1 MFGTGFSVNKFPVRD
16 FVEAGKAM
24 RVVVQRVSQ
33 ACVTVAGEVV
43 GRIAAGL
50 CIFAGFG
57 PADQSSNVAALAQ
70 KILDLRIFE
79 DAQAKMNQS
88 LLDVKGE
95 ILAVSQFTLYGD
107 LSRGH
112 RPSFTGAASPDDA
125 ERLYNVFLDRLKASG
140 LKVATGRFRAHM
152 HVTLTNDGPVTFILE
167 N

>member
-1 MFGTGFSVNKFPVRD
+1 M
-16 FVEAGKAM
+16 EAGKGV
-24 RVVVQRVSQ
+24 RVVIQRVSQ
-33 ACVTVAGEVV
+33 ACVMVAGEVV

-57 PADQSSNVAALAQ
+57 HADQNSNVAMLAQ

-79 DAQAKMNQS
+79 DAQAKMNHS

-95 ILAVSQFTLYGD
+95 ILAVSQFTSYGD
-107 LSRGH
+107 CSSRGH
-112 RPSFTGAASPDDA
+112 RPTFTSDAPPEQA
-125 ERLYNVFLDRLKASG
+125 ERLYNYFVDCLKASG

-152 HVTLTNDGPVTFILE
+152 NVSLTNDGPVTFILE

>member
-1 MFGTGFSVNKFPVRD
+1 VKVTKGV
-16 FVEAGKAM
+16 
-24 RVVVQRVSQ
+24 RVVIQRVSQ
-33 ACVTVAGEVV
+33 ACVMVAGEVV

-57 PADQSSNVAALAQ
+57 HADQDSNVAMLAQ

-79 DAQAKMNQS
+79 DAQAKMNLS

-107 LSRGH
+107 CSRGH
-112 RPSFTGAASPDDA
+112 RPSFSGATPPDHA
-125 ERLYNVFLDRLKASG
+125 ERLFNYFVDCLKASG
-140 LKVATGRFRAHM
+140 LKVATGRFKAHM
-152 HVTLTNDGPVTFILE
+152 NVSLTNDGPVTFILE

>member
-1 MFGTGFSVNKFPVRD
+1 
-16 FVEAGKAM
+16 M
-24 RVVVQRVSQ
+24 RVVIQRVSE

-57 PADQSSNVAALAQ
+57 QADQNSNVAMLAH

-79 DAQAKMNQS
+79 DAQAKMNYS
-88 LLDVKGE
+88 LFDVKGE

-107 LSRGH
+107 CSRGR
-112 RPSFTGAASPDDA
+112 RPSFTGAALPGDA
-125 ERLYNVFLDRLKASG
+125 ERLYSYFVDCLKASG
-140 LKVATGRFRAHM
+140 LKVATGRFSAHM
-152 HVTLTNDGPVTFILE
+152 NVSLINDGPVTFILE

>member
-1 MFGTGFSVNKFPVRD
+1 
-16 FVEAGKAM
+16 M
-24 RVVVQRVSQ
+24 RVVIQRVSQ
-33 ACVTVAGEVV
+33 ASVTVAGEVV

-50 CIFAGFG
+50 CIFAGFSH
-57 PADQSSNVAALAQ
+57 ADENGNVASLAQ

-107 LSRGH
+107 CSRGR
-112 RPSFTGAASPDDA
+112 RPSFTEAASPDA
-125 ERLYNVFLDRLKASG
+125 ANRLYDFFVACLKASG
-140 LKVATGRFRAHM
+140 LKVATGRFGAHM
-152 HVTLTNDGPVTFILE
+152 NVTVTNDGPVTFILE

>member
-1 MFGTGFSVNKFPVRD
+1 
-16 FVEAGKAM
+16 M

-33 ACVTVAGEVV
+33 ACVMVAGEVV

-57 PADQSSNVAALAQ
+57 HADRNSNVAMLAQ
-70 KILDLRIFE
+70 KILDLRIFA
-79 DAQAKMNQS
+79 DAQAKMNHS

-95 ILAVSQFTLYGD
+95 ILTISQFTLYGD
-107 LSRGH
+107 CSRGH
-112 RPSFTGAASPDDA
+112 RPSFIGAAPPDHA
-125 ERLYNVFLDRLKASG
+125 ERLYNYFVDCLKASG

-152 HVTLTNDGPVTFILE
+152 NISLTNDGPVTFILE